1 MKKNKKYD
9 GIDEV
14 NSETRIPKI
23 ITYVCLSLSLVTTVS
38 YFIYT
43 IITSQNIVDQL
54 STIISISIMA
64 VFTIFFVITS
74 LFADNKRGRT
84 FVIIAALLLTSYS
97 GFNLLVSSQILNL
110 PTQNY
115 MLDFTGKQLTE
126 VVSFAKENEITL
138 EQVYENSESVNEYGI
153 INQSVTPGT
162 LLKKVDKMT
171 ITISSGPSTDKE
183 VVIPNM
189 LGWQVDQVIQFI
201 DDNHLSNVSIDF
213 IKADDDVEVDTII
226 EQSMSGNM
234 KRNAELKFVASL
246 GDITSVKMTDLSN
259 LDVFHAITWIKR
271 NNLKYEITYEYSNKI
286 DKGFVISQSVK
297 KGETVSTSDTVIKI
311 VVSKGAKIK
320 VPNLVEMSVEEVTN
334 WVVENSLK
342 IVFDEAYDEKI
353 EVGKI
358 ISSNFIEGNEI
369 EQGTLIKI
377 VISKGVLKME
387 EFTSF
392 NDFKTWADNNGLV
405 YNCEYQFDDKV
416 KSGNII
422 KTSHK
427 KGDII
432 KNNDTITVYVSQGAS
447 VKIPNFVGSSKSTI
461 SNKCSSIG
469 LNCKFTYG
477 GYNNSV
483 AKDVATNQS
492 KRSGSVVSRGTSIT
506 ITLSSGKPGTCSARI
521 QETWFEF
528 GNASKSISTIKSKLS
543 SQCPGVNFN
552 VIGIADNSAPV
563 GMLHPNS
570 PIKGE
575 QYNFVQGQTYT
586 IWIVQ

>member
-1 MKKNKKYD
+1 MKKNRKYD
-9 GIDEV
+9 GIDGV
-14 NSETRIPKI
+14 NSETRVPKI

-43 IITSQNIVDQL
+43 VITSQNIVDQA

-64 VFTIFFVITS
+64 VFAIFFVITS

-84 FVIIAALLLTSYS
+84 FVIIAALLLTSFS
-97 GFNLLVSSQILNL
+97 GFNLLVSSDILRL

-126 VVSFAKENEITL
+126 VVSFAKENEIKL
-138 EQVYENSESVNEYGI
+138 EQIYENSESVSEYGI

-162 LLKKVDKMT
+162 LLKKVDKMMV
-171 ITISSGPSTDKE
+171 TISSGPSTEKE

-189 LGWQVDQVIQFI
+189 LGWQVDQVIEFI

-213 IKADDDVEVDTII
+213 VKADDVEADTII

-234 KRNAELKFVASL
+234 RRNAELRFVASL
-246 GDITSVKMTDLSN
+246 GDITSVKIVDLSN
-259 LDVFHAITWIKR
+259 LDIFHAITWIKR
-271 NNLKYEITYEYSNKI
+271 NNLKYEITYEYSDKV
-286 DKGFVISQSVK
+286 DKGFVISQSIK
-297 KGETVSTSDTVIKI
+297 KGEVVSTSDTVIKI

-320 VPNLVEMSVEEVTN
+320 VPNLVDMSVEEVTN

-342 IVFDEAYDEKI
+342 IVFEEAYDENI

-369 EQGTLIKI
+369 EQGTLVKI

-387 EFTSF
+387 EFSSF
-392 NDFKTWADNNGLV
+392 NDFKTWADNNGLT
-405 YNCEYQFDDKV
+405 YNAEYQFDDNV

-422 KTSHK
+422 KTSHN
-427 KGDII
+427 KGDVI

-447 VKIPNFVGSSKSTI
+447 VKIPNFVGSNKSTI
-461 SNKCSSIG
+461 SNKCSSVG
-469 LNCKFTYG
+469 LKCNFVYG

-483 AKDVATNQS
+483 AKDVATSQS
-492 KRSGSVVSRGTSIT
+492 KRSGSVVGRGTSVT
-506 ITLSSGKPGTCSARI
+506 ITLSSGKPGTCTARI

-528 GNASKSISTIKSKLS
+528 GNASKSIATIKSKLS

-552 VIGIADNSAPV
+552 VIGKSDNSAPV

-575 QYNFVQGQTYT
+575 PQTFVQGQTYT

>member
-1 MKKNKKYD
+1 MKKNMNYD

-14 NSETRIPKI
+14 NNKTRVPKM

-43 IITSQNIVDQL
+43 VLTSNNLVDRLATIV
-54 STIISISIMA
+54 SISIMA
-64 VFTIFFVITS
+64 IFSVFFIFTS
-74 LFADNKRGRT
+74 LYADNKRGRV
-84 FVIIAALLLTSYS
+84 FVIISALLLTSYS
-97 GFNLLVSSQILNL
+97 GFNMLVSSDILKL

-126 VVSFAKENEITL
+126 VVDFAKENKITL
-138 EQVYENSESVNEYGI
+138 EQIYENSESTPEYGV

-162 LLKKVDKMT
+162 LLKGVDKMK
-171 ITISSGPSTDKE
+171 ITISSGPSSEKE

-189 LGWQVDQVIQFI
+189 LGWQVEQVMEFI
-201 DDNHLSNVSIDF
+201 EDNHLTNVSIDF
-213 IKADDDVEVDTII
+213 VISDQEADTII

-246 GDITSVKMTDLSN
+246 KVVDSVKMEDLVGK
-259 LDVFHAITWIKR
+259 DTFHAITWIKR
-271 NNLKYEITYEYSNKI
+271 CGLKYEITYEYSNKV

-297 KGETVSTSDTVIKI
+297 KGETVNTSDTVIKI
-311 VVSKGAKIK
+311 VVSRGAKIK
-320 VPNLVEMSVEEVTN
+320 VPNLVSMSVEEVTE
-334 WVVENSLK
+334 WVVKNSLK
-342 IVFDEAYDEKI
+342 IVFEEAYDDNI
-353 EVGKI
+353 AVGKI
-358 ISSNFIEGNEI
+358 VSSNFTEGNEI
-369 EQGTLIKI
+369 EEGTLVKI

-392 NDFKTWADNNGLV
+392 NEFKAWADNNGVV
-405 YNCEYQFDDKV
+405 YTSEYQFDNNV

-422 KTSHK
+422 KSSHN
-427 KGDII
+427 KGDVI
-432 KNNDTITVYVSQGAS
+432 KNSDTVTVYVSQGAS
-447 VKIPNFVGSSKSTI
+447 VTIPNFVGSSKSSI
-461 SNKCSSIG
+461 SSKCSSIG
-469 LNCKFTYG
+469 LSCKFTYG

-492 KRSGSVVSRGTSIT
+492 KRSGSVVGRGTSIT

-528 GNASKSISTIKSKLS
+528 GNASKSIATIKSKLS

-552 VIGIADNSAPV
+552 VVGKPDNSAPV